1 MRYLRLVKLGP
12 CGFWKQTAACF
23 IFTTARKAPH
33 PSARY
38 LMLRSTQDISPLDVD
53 WGSLG
58 YWIRC
63 RAFCTCR
70 KMSSSP
76 PALPV
81 RSICG
86 TPKSGSSSFLKISAG
101 SPVNLWVFL
110 CTAILLYLARNFN
123 TPDHWYPSDLEKRA
137 RVDEYLAWQ
146 HTNTRLHAGKVFWAK
161 GMAKAV
167 YGEEI
172 CSEKLDP
179 VLLQLNITLT
189 NIEESFLQEKRF
201 LVGDEI
207 SIADLMAIAE
217 LMQAVAGGLDL
228 FKDRPKLAAWKQR
241 VVAAVG
247 EELFIEA
254 HEKILTVLEKSCFK
268 HNYIEG
274 FKAKIAMAIK

>member
-1 MRYLRLVKLGP
+1 MAEVSIYLDLLSQPSRSVYMFAKVTKIPVKYEMVQVFRGEHLTEEFGKINP
-12 CGFWKQTAACF
+12 FHK
-23 IFTTARKAPH
+23 
-33 PSARY
+33 
-38 LMLRSTQDISPLDVD
+38 V
-53 WGSLG
+53 
-58 YWIRC
+58 
-63 RAFCTCR
+63 
-70 KMSSSP
+70 
-76 PALPV
+76 PALKHEDFCL
-81 RSICG
+81 SE
-86 TPKSGSSSFLKISAG
+86 S
-101 SPVNLWVFL
+101 
-110 CTAILLYLARNFN
+110 TAILLYLARNFN